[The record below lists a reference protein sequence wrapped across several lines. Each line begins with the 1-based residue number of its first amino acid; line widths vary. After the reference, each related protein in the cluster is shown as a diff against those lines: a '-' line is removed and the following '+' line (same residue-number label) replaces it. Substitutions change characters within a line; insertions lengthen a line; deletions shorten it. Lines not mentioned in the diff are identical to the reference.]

1 MRLAS
6 KWKRGARERTMCLQ
20 LRTLA
25 RLGWHRLRTIKT
37 EETGAELVE
46 AALIIPLLL
55 TFLVGIVSV
64 GRGFNV
70 YQTITRAAREGA
82 KSLVLT
88 TCATC
93 GNTPVSAAEAQCD
106 LLVSGRGVHGEDN
119 VSPIEDPGEVG
130 LASFAHDQNRGDGR
144 RAGRGRS
151 DYSSVVNFSGRNR
164 FRWAR
169 FQRVPND
176 HPCCARRSKIL
187 GVDHLCDVREH
198 PCQRG
203 GSAVNCSWISPSLA
217 PI

>member
-1 MRLAS
+1 
-6 KWKRGARERTMCLQ
+6 MCLQ

-93 GNTPVSAAEAQCD
+93 GNTPVSAAEAQWFVDQSLIGANLNPADVCPSPD
-106 LLVSGRGVHGEDN
+106 CPAAPPYTSEYVWLDPTAPVPQECGVA
-119 VSPIEDPGEVG
+119 I
-130 LASFAHDQNRGDGR
+130 SFSYPSRISFMNYR
-144 RAGRGRS
+144 R
-151 DYSSVVNFSGRNR
+151 
-164 FRWAR
+164 
-169 FQRVPND
+169 Q
-176 HPCCARRSKIL
+176 
-187 GVDHLCDVREH
+187 
-198 PCQRG
+198 
-203 GSAVNCSWISPSLA
+203 PSE
-217 PI
+217 